1 VVRPWF
7 LLIPPLALACGDVGL
22 TVFEPAEGPRPGG
35 GVVVEGAVHQGSP
48 ALALDGD
55 DTILVWAEPTPTGRD
70 AHVRAARVRPSDEVV
85 RGKSVLDRSVYDLRL
100 WARPADWLLSWQ
112 EGSRASLL
120 SLTRELDAFDRQS
133 VPSGSSSSDLRAVR
147 DGDAMYAVW
156 TANVDNDYD
165 VWGGRVGDDNV
176 VRADTAGTLTPG
188 RTYEYAPAIAQVGG
202 RNLVVWLR
210 FGTRVNYNYDI
221 AGRWLTEGEPSFYLE
236 LDRNQSNL
244 VAVGGQAV
252 ALVLWW
258 DALTGGLVATRARP
272 DGSMVDRAPVPL
284 WPTAT
289 PRAAAVAVPGGF
301 VIVGHGLRDGVPTL
315 RLLHLD
321 EAARIEPE
329 RAVWL
334 AGGQVGDSDDRP
346 ALALDTEGRGMVA
359 FTYAV
364 PTSTVVRARRIAL
377 GALGE
382 ACRAARDCLTSR
394 CVSGQCAE
402 E

>member
-1 VVRPWF
+1 MRPWF

-176 VRADTAGTLTPG
+176 VRADTAGAHV
-188 RTYEYAPAIAQVGG
+188 R
-202 RNLVVWLR
+202 
-210 FGTRVNYNYDI
+210 
-221 AGRWLTEGEPSFYLE
+221 
-236 LDRNQSNL
+236 
-244 VAVGGQAV
+244 
-252 ALVLWW
+252 
-258 DALTGGLVATRARP
+258 
-272 DGSMVDRAPVPL
+272 
-284 WPTAT
+284 
-289 PRAAAVAVPGGF
+289 
-301 VIVGHGLRDGVPTL
+301 
-315 RLLHLD
+315 
-321 EAARIEPE
+321 
-329 RAVWL
+329 
-334 AGGQVGDSDDRP
+334 
-346 ALALDTEGRGMVA
+346 
-359 FTYAV
+359 
-364 PTSTVVRARRIAL
+364 VRARD
-377 GALGE
+377 
-382 ACRAARDCLTSR
+382 RAGGRS
-394 CVSGQCAE
+394 
-402 E
+402 